1 MPGEDFANDLLQ
13 RASDATRRTELAIE
27 AIRTDVRWIREQGER
42 HENAIF
48 GASGDNGLR
57 SRVRVLEQRYPAA
70 VNMVEAAIRQTMPS
84 EEAREKTKAAKW
96 RTKGEIATVVGV
108 VLSLILSALN
118 LLGVLP

>member
-48 GASGDNGLR
+48 GNNGDNGLR
-57 SRVRVLEQRYPAA
+57 SRVKVLEQRYPAA
-70 VNMVEAAIRQTMPS
+70 VDMVEAAIRQTMPS
-84 EEAREKTKAAKW
+84 PDARLKVLEAQWVFWAK
-96 RTKGEIATVVGV
+96 IVGIIV
-108 VLSLILSALN
+108 GSNGIIEVLVRVFS
-118 LLGVLP
+118 

>member
-1 MPGEDFANDLLQ
+1 MQSEDFANDLLQ

-84 EEAREKTKAAKW
+84 SGTRPDSSEAKW
-96 RTKGEIATVVGV
+96 VFWAKIAGIIVGSNGMLEI
-108 VLSLILSALN
+108 LMWIFS
-118 LLGVLP
+118 